1 MPLPLGAAST
11 LRASVGT
18 EQMPRPSGRRL
29 MPRRGRSHGC
39 VTHVVCSGCEVGTA
53 PWIVASRGRPLL
65 ETKPLVCV
73 EFILSFSSTQSHR
86 PTNLPVGNSSMSP
99 ADLVLSTER
108 GLRAAPAPRGVQY
121 TESCAPQRSDSQRRT
136 SLFYLLSIE
145 FVYICDSAQP
155 CSHRARRA
163 GTLAALH
170 STTACTQAGPM
181 HAGRADAHR
190 LAETQRS
197 PTGAPYPA
205 TQAQPAA
212 SQPRAAAP
220 ELIRNVCSGILDGL
234 I

>member
-1 MPLPLGAAST
+1 
-11 LRASVGT
+11 
-18 EQMPRPSGRRL
+18 

-65 ETKPLVCV
+65 ETTPLVCV

-108 GLRAAPAPRGVQY
+108 RAPPGLRRPPPPPAGYSIPSLAHPSAP
-121 TESCAPQRSDSQRRT
+121 SQRRT

-155 CSHRARRA
+155 CSHRARRAA